1 MSFRSHT
8 RRVLKIAP
16 LYENRKSINTLP
28 PAMYCTIIKL
38 STQFSP
44 GPFPA
49 SPQPSPRE
57 QTTDDR
63 TAATGGDRPRRPDDD
78 PAERDWL
85 SAAREGRMPSPPPSS
100 SPSSPSLSRTGG
112 MNLSGFDTVQSDLPP
127 PMMMIS
133 ARRDDLAKMGMHG
146 GGGGGKRDDVS
157 SVTSFH
163 DPFSRPTTTT
173 TMTRGGRTR
182 GGGGA
187 GGAKGS
193 RKCCEKNER
202 R

>member
-146 GGGGGKRDDVS
+146 GGGREKGRRVVGDIIPRPIFATDDDDDDDARGKNK
-157 SVTSFH
+157 
-163 DPFSRPTTTT
+163 
-173 TMTRGGRTR
+173 